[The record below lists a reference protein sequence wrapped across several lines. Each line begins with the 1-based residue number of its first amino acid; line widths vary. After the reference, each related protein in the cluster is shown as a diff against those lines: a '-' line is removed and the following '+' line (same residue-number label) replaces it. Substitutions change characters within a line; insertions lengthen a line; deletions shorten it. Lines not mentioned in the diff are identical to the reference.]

1 MATYTNLGIKKITTG
16 DESGTW
22 GTSTNT
28 NFDLFDTAIVGY
40 SSVSLASAGS
50 SGSPNTLSVSDFSAS
65 DGRNRVI
72 EFTDAGDLGA
82 TAYVQIDPNDFEG
95 YYFIRNS
102 LSASRS
108 ILLFQGTYDSARDY
122 ELLNGKD
129 YIIRC
134 TGTGATSYIYNIFE
148 DVTFTLIT
156 QGDSTTPAGGWTQ
169 LGAMLST
176 DTASGVNL
184 IVRKSNTGSNS
195 PAIGLFKSR
204 GTAASP
210 TIVSASDGVFNAQG
224 CGFDGSNYIQ
234 CVQITGE
241 VDGTPGT
248 NDMPG
253 RLMFSTT
260 ADGASSPTERMR
272 IDSSGNVGIG
282 TAAPSHTLDVIG
294 DIEVSSQIFLD
305 SPSTSYAF
313 NCGGQGAF
321 DSNLWTLSNIYTVP
335 VAGTT
340 PSIND
345 NDASRVG
352 THLSTTGYLNIA
364 RVSGPMLVLNRK
376 TTDGQLVIFRAQG
389 TTEGYITVSGTTVS
403 YVGFMGSHWGSLEDR
418 STPDILPG
426 TILETIDK
434 LIEWKI
440 AVFEKDGVTIRMAY
454 NGSANAGDT
463 VQITYEGQQYLALI
477 QEEQPDQELNKH
489 VCVKVNDTPAS
500 PAVFGVFLD
509 WESDPESEEEDE
521 DGIKGKWNDMQVA
534 SLGNYFIRIAANET
548 ISIGD
553 LIEADGTGCGRVQSD
568 DIIRSKTV
576 GKITSTIKQK
586 VYADGSYLVTAVLHC
601 G

>member
-82 TAYVQIDPNDFEG
+82 TAYVQIDPNNFEG

-156 QGDSTTPAGGWTQ
+156 QGDSTVPAGGWTQ

-176 DTASGVNL
+176 DTASGISL
-184 IVRKSNTGSNS
+184 IARKSNTGSDS
-195 PAIGLFKSR
+195 PGIGLFKSR

-210 TIVSASDGVFNAQG
+210 TIVSASDGVFNVQG

-253 RLMFSTT
+253 RLRFLTT

-282 TAAPSHTLDVIG
+282 NSSPSYTVDVTGQIAVSSNVWSNTQFYAVPVIG
-294 DIEVSSQIFLD
+294 TIPNITGT
-305 SPSTSYAF
+305 TSAEAGSII
-313 NCGGQGAF
+313 NCFGYGAF
-321 DSNLWTLSNIYTVP
+321 IRYGSVP
-335 VAGTT
+335 LYV
-340 PSIND
+340 
-345 NDASRVG
+345 
-352 THLSTTGYLNIA
+352 
-364 RVSGPMLVLNRK
+364 NRMN
-376 TTDGQLVIFRAQG
+376 TDGTLVQFFAQG
-389 TTEGYITVSGTTVS
+389 VTEGYITVSGTTVS
-403 YVGFMGSHWGSLEDR
+403 YVGFMGSHWGALVDR
-418 STPDILPG
+418 TAPNILPG
-426 TILETIDK
+426 TILETVDK
-434 LIEWKI
+434 LIDWNL
-440 AVFEKDGVTIRMAY
+440 AVFEKDGVTVKVAY
-454 NGSANAGDT
+454 NGAANIGDT
-463 VQITYEGQQYLALI
+463 VQVTYEGQQYLAVVTK
-477 QEEQPDQELNKH
+477 EQPDEELNKH

-500 PAVFGVFLD
+500 AAVFGVFLN
-509 WESDPESEEEDE
+509 WEEDPESPDE
-521 DGIKGKWNDMQVA
+521 DGIRGKWNDMQVA

-548 ISIGD
+548 VSIGD

-568 DIIRSKTV
+568 DVIRSKTV